1 MLKNSQTG
9 ATFEPN
15 EIGWIDF
22 ETLNRTENIKAVGT
36 YRYAAGAEAVMLAF
50 ALGADAPQV
59 VSTADFPCTMTWSEM
74 PSNLVAFHERV
85 LRGEAVYAAWH
96 AAFDRCTWNYAC
108 VGFPFLEPHMVID
121 VMVQSVAS
129 GLAPDL
135 ARASAMCGGEYKKDE
150 RGKYLIRLFCM
161 PDAFY
166 AGNLE
171 KKRAKVQRDTAKP
184 VGKREAPKPWDE
196 VKLPIR
202 RGTPLSHPKE
212 WREFI
217 NYAGDDI
224 ESMRSVFRHT
234 RQLPYA
240 EWRQYWAGE
249 RINERG
255 VGIDLRMVE
264 HAAALAAEDAR
275 RSSKEVTRIT
285 HGAVTSVNQV
295 AKMTDWFLERLPL
308 SRRDVLIKRV
318 EEVDEETGVI
328 TKPAKKQLTR
338 KQVMK
343 LIALLSESPET
354 PANLAMLRL
363 AQIRLYG
370 GSKTPVKYSRMLE
383 QQIDNVLYGQYAF
396 NGAPQTGRFSSKG
409 VQIHN
414 LSRDFL
420 KAEPDLINALLHDC
434 SYDTFAKL
442 GGDDPV
448 ARKLALLI
456 RPSLVPAEGNC
467 FVWSDWA
474 QIEARITPWLCG
486 DDYRAEDRLQDF
498 RDFDRNPKKNALG
511 VPKDLYT
518 RTTADLFHLPIDEI
532 TKDMRQRGKVA
543 ELALG
548 FLGGA
553 GALQNMAANYGLF
566 FETEE
571 AWTIVNRWREA
582 NQWCVDF
589 GDAVWNAMRQAHR
602 FPNTYVPVGRIGFIF
617 LSNYLGGSLLMRLPS
632 GRCLTYRRLRWEEI
646 EILDDDDQPTGEI
659 KVELTFRRG
668 GYTPITIWKGLLVE
682 NAVQSTAADFL
693 RGTIVRLE
701 DDADLMRWMPIRLHT
716 HDELLA
722 ETAVQ
727 RAAEAAGVLREIMQR
742 GFDWSVGLPIMSDE
756 TIAYAYTKHEGSF
769 GL

>member
-74 PSNLVAFHERV
+74 PSNLVAFHKRV
-85 LRGEAVYAAWH
+85 ACGEAVYAAWH

-121 VMVQSVAS
+121 IMVQSVAS

-171 KKRAKVQRDTAKP
+171 KKRAKVQRDAAKP
-184 VGKREAPKPWDE
+184 AGKREAPKPWDE
-196 VKLPIR
+196 VKLPAR

-255 VGIDLRMVE
+255 VGIDLRIVE
-264 HAAALAAEDAR
+264 HAATLAAEDAR

-318 EEVDEETGVI
+318 EE
-328 TKPAKKQLTR
+328 
-338 KQVMK
+338 
-343 LIALLSESPET
+343 
-354 PANLAMLRL
+354 
-363 AQIRLYG
+363 
-370 GSKTPVKYSRMLE
+370 
-383 QQIDNVLYGQYAF
+383 
-396 NGAPQTGRFSSKG
+396 
-409 VQIHN
+409 
-414 LSRDFL
+414 
-420 KAEPDLINALLHDC
+420 
-434 SYDTFAKL
+434 
-442 GGDDPV
+442 
-448 ARKLALLI
+448 
-456 RPSLVPAEGNC
+456 
-467 FVWSDWA
+467 
-474 QIEARITPWLCG
+474 
-486 DDYRAEDRLQDF
+486 
-498 RDFDRNPKKNALG
+498 
-511 VPKDLYT
+511 
-518 RTTADLFHLPIDEI
+518 
-532 TKDMRQRGKVA
+532 
-543 ELALG
+543 
-548 FLGGA
+548 
-553 GALQNMAANYGLF
+553 
-566 FETEE
+566 
-571 AWTIVNRWREA
+571 
-582 NQWCVDF
+582 
-589 GDAVWNAMRQAHR
+589 
-602 FPNTYVPVGRIGFIF
+602 
-617 LSNYLGGSLLMRLPS
+617 
-632 GRCLTYRRLRWEEI
+632 
-646 EILDDDDQPTGEI
+646 
-659 KVELTFRRG
+659 
-668 GYTPITIWKGLLVE
+668 
-682 NAVQSTAADFL
+682 
-693 RGTIVRLE
+693 
-701 DDADLMRWMPIRLHT
+701 
-716 HDELLA
+716 
-722 ETAVQ
+722 
-727 RAAEAAGVLREIMQR
+727 
-742 GFDWSVGLPIMSDE
+742 
-756 TIAYAYTKHEGSF
+756 
-769 GL
+769 